1 LILVLVGLERG
12 FPRLVKKMDKI
23 SYSLEEKV
31 IIQIGNTDYKPKNAE
46 FMRFV
51 TREEIEGYYR
61 NARIV
66 VSHAGI
72 GTILSAHKYNKPIII
87 VPRRKEY
94 QEHLDDHQMEIAE
107 KLEKEKIGIVVYD
120 VKNLREAIKSP
131 EDKGMKRLDN
141 ENKLITNLKNYLS
154 TLEGDK

>member
-1 LILVLVGLERG
+1 
-12 FPRLVKKMDKI
+12 MDEIAKN
-23 SYSLEEKV
+23 LDEKV
-31 IIQIGNTDYKPKNAE
+31 VIQIGETKFKPKYSE
-46 FMRFV
+46 SFKFI
-51 TREEIEGYYR
+51 TKDKIQKYYEK
-61 NARIV
+61 ARIIV
-66 VSHAGI
+66 GHAGI
-72 GTILSAHKYNKPIII
+72 GTIISAYKHGTPIII
-87 VPRRKEY
+87 VPRREKYNE
-94 QEHLDDHQMEIAE
+94 LFDDHQMEIAE